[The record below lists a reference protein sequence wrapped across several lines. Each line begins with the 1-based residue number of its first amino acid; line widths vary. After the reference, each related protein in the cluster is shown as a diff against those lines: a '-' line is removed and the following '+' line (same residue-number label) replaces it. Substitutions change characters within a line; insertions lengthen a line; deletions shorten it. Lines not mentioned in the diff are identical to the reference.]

1 MRRRNWLLAAALC
14 CLWLHAASGDSSGVA
29 WVSVV
34 EDGALQ
40 TPDWLLRAWQ
50 ATVLE
55 GSNGLSVT
63 FDSDDG
69 SVALDAGEP
78 RSSII
83 LVRLAIFQP
92 ADAPLRLQLASRAER
107 RTSGSLD
114 LSTYGGVSGGDGNW
128 TELSVGIDALALGSS
143 GDDTAWDSLVFQVR
157 PRAFCLCAALS

>member
-1 MRRRNWLLAAALC
+1 MRPWLLAAALC
-14 CLWLHAASGDSSGVA
+14 CVRLRAASGDSSGVV

-34 EDGALQ
+34 EEGVLQ
-40 TPDWLLRAWQ
+40 TPDWSLRAWQ
-50 ATVLE
+50 ATVLD
-55 GSNGLSVT
+55 GSDGLAVT

-69 SVALDAGEP
+69 SVALDAEESV
-78 RSSII
+78 SSII
-83 LVRLAIFQP
+83 LVRLALFQP
-92 ADAPLRLQLASRAER
+92 AGAPLRLQLASRAER

-157 PRAFCLCAALS
+157 PHALCPCAAPS